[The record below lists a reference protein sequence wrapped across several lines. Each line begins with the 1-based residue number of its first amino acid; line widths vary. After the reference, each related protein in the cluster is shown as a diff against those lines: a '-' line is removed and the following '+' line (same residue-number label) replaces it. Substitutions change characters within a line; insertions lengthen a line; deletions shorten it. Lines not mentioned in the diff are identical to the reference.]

1 MITAR
6 SAIANSGS
14 THVQMDTHRHG
25 ATCGENPHRA
35 AGKLRFLGH
44 VNDDDPIH
52 IMGAYRGEQSVHVL
66 RELLAARSRS
76 VVGRIRLLGYL
87 QLATFQPQADDRLL
101 RMEAEQ
107 LRKRSPDLGG
117 RGQLRSL
124 RSGN

>member
-1 MITAR
+1 MTR
-6 SAIANSGS
+6 SAFTDLGA

-25 ATCGENPHRA
+25 ATCSENPRRA
-35 AGKLRFLGH
+35 AGKLRCLGH

-52 IMGAYRGEQSVHVL
+52 IMGAYRGEQSADIA
-66 RELLAARSRS
+66 RELLAARSRI